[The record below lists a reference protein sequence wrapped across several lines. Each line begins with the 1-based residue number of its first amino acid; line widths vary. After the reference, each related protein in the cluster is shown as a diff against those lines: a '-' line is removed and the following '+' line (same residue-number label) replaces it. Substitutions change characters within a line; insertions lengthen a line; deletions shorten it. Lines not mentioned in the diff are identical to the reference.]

1 MTADDRP
8 TRAEA
13 MADEYDDP
21 ADCEGWHSWST
32 RSWETGEPTGRCD
45 RCGLTVAQA
54 EAFDEGRRDPRP

>member
-8 TRAEA
+8 TRAQA

-21 ADCEGWHSWST
+21 ADCDGEHT
-32 RSWETGEPTGRCD
+32 FRARSWETNEPLGRCG

-54 EAFDEGRRDPRP
+54 EAFDEGQP